1 MRIISGNFKGSSLHI
16 TKEKTTRPLKDMV
29 RENIFN
35 LLTHSNKIPLKF
47 KESIILDLYSG
58 TGSFGLECLSRN
70 AKKVYFVENEKSAFQ
85 VLKKNI
91 DKLKIKLKTE
101 VFFYDVFGFLEKENI
116 LGLKFDII
124 FIDPP
129 YKNKNMENLLILI
142 NKKKVAKKKWFNNF
156 TQK

>member
-1 MRIISGNFKGSSLHI
+1 M
-16 TKEKTTRPLKDMV
+16 
-29 RENIFN
+29 
-35 LLTHSNKIPLKF
+35 
-47 KESIILDLYSG
+47 
-58 TGSFGLECLSRN
+58 
-70 AKKVYFVENEKSAFQ
+70 
-85 VLKKNI
+85 KKNI

-142 NKKKVAKKKWFNNF
+142 NKKKLLKKNGLIILHRNKTTEERFPEIFNVIEKRIYGLSKIIFGNF
-156 TQK
+156 LT